1 MSPFASLRVC
11 PFPSLVVAP
20 FSISFVTAVFIEP
33 LPDRESGRGSSGV
46 PINAI
51 PAPIGAD
58 APSGTRILRSTPLAN
73 DSISIL
79 TLSVSTSASDSPL
92 FTGSPSCLIQR
103 RILPSSIVSP
113 ILGISTVFIVSLRI
127 NHELAPG
134 AQWLLLR
141 SLHRFSWAK
150 QHVLTPL
157 STASA
162 HRRCSHAGSA
172 HPYSQRRIHKSARQG
187 LDLFHN
193 ISTLLRQ
200 SQRDLSSSPSQGSG
214 RYQ

>member
-51 PAPIGAD
+51 SAPIGAN

-73 DSISIL
+73 DSISML
-79 TLSVSTSASDSPL
+79 TLSASTSASDSPL

-113 ILGISTVFIVSLRI
+113 ILDISTVFIVSLHI
-127 NHELAPG
+127 NHERAPG
-134 AQWLLLR
+134 AQRLLLHLQHR
-141 SLHRFSWAK
+141 SYWAK
-150 QHVLTPL
+150 QRVLTL
-157 STASA
+157 LNRASA
-162 HRRCSHAGSA
+162 HQRCLHAGSV
-172 HPYSQRRIHKSARQG
+172 HPYNQ
-187 LDLFHN
+187 
-193 ISTLLRQ
+193 
-200 SQRDLSSSPSQGSG
+200 
-214 RYQ
+214 